1 MNQDIKD
8 KIRKEIKSIAFADV
22 LNDASLIKSG
32 LLDSIDIVDLII
44 FIEENTGINIP
55 NNDINEE
62 NFDTIDRLMLYLIDR
77 AKN

>member
-32 LLDSIDIVDLII
+32 VLDSIDIVDLII